1 MTPSLSL
8 PLPVSNDAELPVL
21 FNSFFDPRSVLLFDN
36 DVVAVFTLLVETLPP
51 FLLLEEEED

>member
-1 MTPSLSL
+1 MKHLPTPQKRLS
-8 PLPVSNDAELPVL
+8 ELPAL